1 MIPALLRESG
11 EALIWRH
18 LLEPARVV
26 ALFFFGR
33 SGSHFLQ
40 SFFDGHPQV
49 LTAPA
54 SAIENVE
61 EMITPEDLE
70 AADAERLYASFPL
83 VCEGL
88 SPGAFRCHVQRLL
101 DQLSD
106 AGGQLTH
113 ERLLKVLF
121 IARRVASGLPID
133 LTRPVTILWQ
143 AHTPT
148 MARKR
153 WILDTFEDPKL
164 LTIVRFPEKA
174 FDSHLVHHAF
184 ETLSSPLSTLFRR
197 LLIDHMALSADVA
210 GDGSR
215 ERAVRFEDLHGNPAS
230 VLEVLG
236 AWLDVDPPD
245 AANQFCFNVRGRNI
259 VGARRL
265 TRAEYEPKLLN
276 HMDKIKV
283 RHLLQENYR
292 AWGYDQMI
300 LGGLDGALQEYADD
314 PLVASLDFAAQGLI
328 GTPHEEA
335 HALKDAIIVERER
348 RDAGIRLT
356 PLLEAGNA

>member
-1 MIPALLRESG
+1 MSD
-11 EALIWRH
+11 IWRH

-54 SAIENVE
+54 SAIENIE
-61 EMITPEDLE
+61 EMITQEELED
-70 AADAERLYASFPL
+70 ADAFDLLEKFPGMN
-83 VCEGL
+83 V
-88 SPGAFRCHVQRLL
+88 SVPATAFFDHLQAQLDALRANDKLL
-101 DQLSD
+101 
-106 AGGQLTH
+106 TY

-121 IARRVASGLPID
+121 IARRLASGLPID
-133 LTRPVTILWQ
+133 TSRPLTCLWQ

-148 MARKR
+148 MERKR

-174 FDSHLVHHAF
+174 FDSHLMHHAF
-184 ETLSSPLSTLFRR
+184 ETLSPPLSTLFRR

-210 GDGSR
+210 GDGTR
-215 ERAVRFEDLHGNPAS
+215 ERVIRFEDLHGDCAS
-230 VLEVLG
+230 VLEALG
-236 AWLDVDPPD
+236 NWLGVDPPSS
-245 AANQFCFNVRGRNI
+245 ANDFCHNVRGKSI
-259 VGARRL
+259 IGVRRL

-276 HMDKIKV
+276 HMDKLKV

-348 RDAGIRLT
+348 RDAGISLT
-356 PLLEAGNA
+356 PLLRENGA